1 MLRLDRSDYTV
12 GWLCALPLSELVAAK
27 RMLDERHE
35 HVQLDVDDDN
45 SYVYGSINGNNV
57 VIACLP
63 PGRPGTLSAARL
75 IQPLSRSFP
84 NMRIHLF
91 VGIGG
96 GVPYNPPLDAPE
108 KDIHLGDVVVG
119 WADETGAPAVVQYD
133 LVRREEGG
141 ITSSL
146 GILNKPHWRLL
157 NALGHLLARHSNHE
171 TRFPDHLQR
180 VRDLEGFSHPG
191 REKDRLFQSD
201 YRHVE
206 GPTCSLCDATRVV
219 ARRARSGDDLVFHQ
233 GTIASGSSVIKD
245 AQMRDRISRENH
257 GALCFE
263 MEGAGVMDDKYCLVI
278 RGIADYADSHKNGS
292 WQKYAA
298 ATAASFARELL
309 YTIQPQNLLTP
320 HPVVLSKSKLMSL
333 YGVVHYITMLGIASS
348 CHLCGLLIVSSL
360 CRY

>member
-1 MLRLDRSDYTV
+1 MPRLDRSDYTV

-27 RMLDERHE
+27 RMLDESHE
-35 HVQLDVDDDN
+35 PLRLDAHDDN
-45 SYVYGSINGNNV
+45 SYAYGSINGHNV

-63 PGRPGTLSAARL
+63 PGQPGTVSAARL

-84 NMRIHLF
+84 NMRMHLL

-146 GILNKPHWRLL
+146 CILDKPHWRLL
-157 NALGHLLARHSNHE
+157 DALGHLLARHSNHE
-171 TRFPDHLQR
+171 TNFPDHLQR

-201 YRHVE
+201 YRHVG
-206 GPTCSLCDATRVV
+206 GPSCSECDTTRLVV
-219 ARRARSGDDLVFHQ
+219 RRARINNNLIFHQ
-233 GTIASGSSVIKD
+233 GTIASGNSVVKD
-245 AQMRDRISRENH
+245 AELRDRISRENH

-263 MEGAGVMDDKYCLVI
+263 MEGAGIMDDKHCLVI

-298 ATAASFARELL
+298 ATAAAFAREFLC
-309 YTIQPQNLLTP
+309 TIQPQNVSDTRSA
-320 HPVVLSKSKLMSL
+320 VLSPCKSNVFM
-333 YGVVHYITMLGIASS
+333 VH
-348 CHLCGLLIVSSL
+348 
-360 CRY
+360 